1 MPDSYDPVNDELGL
15 VGLLS
20 LDQLNEKIRNGL
32 KTTMN
37 FTSMSARV
45 EHKNVIE
52 WDKSGN
58 KDIFEDIEL
67 ETRVCNDSSDF

>member
-20 LDQLNEKIRNGL
+20 LDQLNEKIRNVL
-32 KTTMN
+32 NTTMN
-37 FTSMSARV
+37 FTDVSARV

-52 WDKSGN
+52 WAKSGK
-58 KDIFEDIEL
+58 KDEDTIID
-67 ETRVCNDSSDF
+67 TRACNDSFDF